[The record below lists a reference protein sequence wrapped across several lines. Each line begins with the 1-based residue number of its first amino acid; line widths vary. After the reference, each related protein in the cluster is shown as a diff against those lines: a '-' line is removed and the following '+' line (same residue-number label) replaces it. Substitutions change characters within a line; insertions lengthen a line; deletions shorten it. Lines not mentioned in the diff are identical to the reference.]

1 MCKWYKDE
9 FCTNDRCPYCADYCP
24 VAQDDKICKYRE
36 SDVTTATDEERE
48 QRIKRYIGGLP
59 KGTQE
64 DIWEYIN
71 SLKERIEDCQAVKI
85 HTLQMQNGVIDMSV
99 EGEQCKAFM
108 AAIIQIFEQNGA
120 KNFFTTT
127 VELDDRKG
135 SRYALTIQK
144 MGSETP
150 AEQLSRIRKE
160 TAKEILD
167 LIKKHKF
174 NIGKALYQQSID
186 DDCDAVSA
194 DTLELVITQKYGV
207 EAKDE

>member
-9 FCTNDRCPYCADYCP
+9 FCTNAECPYCADFCP

-48 QRIKRYIGGLP
+48 QQIKRYIGGLP
-59 KGTQE
+59 KGTQK

-85 HTLQMQNGVIDMSV
+85 HTLQMQGGVIDMSL
-99 EGEQCKAFM
+99 ESEHCKAFM

-120 KNFFTTT
+120 KNFFATT

-144 MGSETP
+144 MGGLTP
-150 AEQLSRIRKE
+150 AEKLAELQAENNRLKE
-160 TAKEILD
+160 NAIAFFKELRMLCDNVFRQYD
-167 LIKKHKF
+167 LTEDEVIKYEKQF
-174 NIGKALYQQSID
+174 
-186 DDCDAVSA
+186 
-194 DTLELVITQKYGV
+194 GV
-207 EAKDE
+207 EVKSE

>member
-9 FCTNDRCPYCADYCP
+9 FCTNAECPYCADFCP

-36 SDVTTATDEERE
+36 SDATTATDEERE
-48 QRIKRYIGGLP
+48 QQIKRYIGGLP
-59 KGTQE
+59 KGTQK

-144 MGSETP
+144 TGGKTPSE
-150 AEQLSRIRKE
+150 ELSDLRVENERLKKNSIAFFKE
-160 TAKEILD
+160 LRMLCDNVFRQYDLTEDEI
-167 LIKKHKF
+167 
-174 NIGKALYQQSID
+174 N
-186 DDCDAVSA
+186 
-194 DTLELVITQKYGV
+194 KYEKQFGV